1 MSDIKFEDEDYS
13 PEDKRVKFQF
23 DSAGG
28 RRDGDMLQLNVQY
41 GLQSMY
47 PEISLVMKKLSTE
60 FHMSKTQIEGSLNTT
75 VNLLFGREWKCY
87 SKHSFKH
94 E

>member
-13 PEDKRVKFQF
+13 PEDKRIKFQF
-23 DSAGG
+23 DSTGG
-28 RRDGDMLQLNVQY
+28 RRDDDMLQLNVQY

-47 PEISLVMKKLSTE
+47 REISLVMKKLSTE

-75 VNLLFGREWKCY
+75 VNLLFGRE
-87 SKHSFKH
+87 
-94 E
+94 